1 MADQKIDKRR
11 MLTVDHDRSTPAFK
25 VVHDLFGG
33 VSAFKRKTGIPIT
46 TCHDWLRD
54 GYIPSR
60 RIPHI
65 RAVAEMLGMDLPVEM
80 LVGAPKLDP
89 RYPPQNA

>member
-1 MADQKIDKRR
+1 MADQKTDKRR
-11 MLTVDHDRSTPAFK
+11 MLKLDHDRSTPAFR

-33 VSAFKRKTGIPIT
+33 PSAFKRKTGIAIT

-54 GYIPSR
+54 GFIPAR

-65 RAVAEMLGMDLPVEM
+65 RAIALREGIDLPVEI
-80 LVGAPKLDP
+80 LVGEPKLDP
-89 RYPPQNA
+89 DCKPDA

>member
-1 MADQKIDKRR
+1 LADPKPDKRR
-11 MLTVDHDRSTPAFK
+11 LLTVDHDQSTPAFK
-25 VVHDLFGG
+25 VVVELFGG
-33 VSAFKRKTGIPIT
+33 VSAFKRTTGIPIT

-65 RAVAEMLGMDLPVEM
+65 RAVALREGIDLPVEM
-80 LVGAPKLDP
+80 LVGEPKLDP
-89 RYPPQNA
+89 RYCEDAA